1 MVKYKSEIKGG
12 TMTEKSTSIHHFYE
26 KLLVLTEHM
35 HTGIV
40 KRMAEERHR
49 WLEMYLEQFFKEWN
63 GDQ

>member
-1 MVKYKSEIKGG
+1 
-12 TMTEKSTSIHHFYE
+12 MTEKSTSIHHFYE

-35 HTGIV
+35 HTDTA